1 MTSPA
6 WPREQTTPPDSVPAT
21 TPAVQSHALLIPH
34 WLRNPAGVIM
44 IAAAF
49 FGLLGTFTT
58 LLEIGHPFPRVL
70 TYSLIGETWAEIAHE
85 TPAWWAP
92 MANDTLQNGDNVLTI
107 NGLPYVPYARQETT
121 RSYDAGQPARLE
133 IRRLDVAQPFFID
146 LPLSRFSPG
155 EFLDAKLPELLV
167 GLVTWLL
174 AAIVLRARPDSTT
187 NRVFAT
193 VASLVALHRLT
204 AITSIFGDD
213 LLLVNLPKAAHM
225 IAAGLIGPLL
235 LHLVFLFPVPLRRQP
250 RLVLP
255 IFYAL
260 GLLSGLILAYS
271 RLPWVAR
278 IPDGPRFAVETLA
291 FQTMLYLLLVGIIA
305 LFVRLIWS
313 LVRWRTVSR
322 RERRIVRIVLAGLA
336 ISMPPILVV
345 LAPIVPGWLEV
356 RSAFALGIDLR
367 YLLLAVPIAFAI
379 AIVRYQTFQSP
390 SKLFIFLI
398 ALAISAMLA
407 AVGTAVWLATVPP
420 ELAATLRP
428 PFVVMFTFILI
439 GSVFWSRQADWRGWF
454 GRFLHRDDRNYE
466 SARAYGGRVM
476 GGHDMRALP
485 ATIAQALVDELELE
499 RAGIWLWPP
508 GAGVLELAAAA
519 GSDSPSLPA
528 RIYSSD
534 GQLALARPL
543 HAAWSDTPLWL
554 RHAMMAGEI
563 EVVVP
568 LVAEGQPIGLLGL
581 GRRWDEEIFDERD
594 LAIAELV
601 GQQTT
606 LFMLA
611 ASQVEELRRVPERV
625 AEAQERER
633 YRLAGELHDT
643 IQQLLG
649 RLPFYLTVSRDM
661 MARDRAGA
669 AALLDRCIADVGD
682 AAGVLREIRAN
693 LAPNQLET
701 SLVKPLEML
710 SAHMTRQTGVAVR
723 LSLADD
729 LDEATTAGTRH
740 ALYRVI
746 QQALDNTVAHAEAS
760 EVHVT
765 AARTNGRVTFAVVD
779 NGVGSTPTARR
790 QAMEQGSFGMQSM
803 RARLEAVGG
812 AFEFES
818 AAGQG
823 TRVAGWVPAATERP

>member
-6 WPREQTTPPDSVPAT
+6 WPREQTPAPDSAPTA
-21 TPAVQSHALLIPH
+21 TPAIGARGAIIPH
-34 WLRNPAGVIM
+34 WLRNPAGAIM

-49 FGLLGTFTT
+49 FGLLGTLT
-58 LLEIGHPFPRVL
+58 LLLEVGQPFPRVM
-70 TYSLIGETWAEIAHE
+70 TYAFIGNTWAEIAHE
-85 TPAWWAP
+85 TPAWWGPLAQG
-92 MANDTLQNGDNVLTI
+92 TLQNGDNFLTI
-107 NGLPYVPYARQETT
+107 NGLPFVANTRQEMA
-121 RSYDAGQPARLE
+121 RAFEAGQPARLE
-133 IRRLDVAQPFFID
+133 VRRLNVPQPFFID
-146 LPLSRFSPG
+146 LPVFRFSPG
-155 EFLDAKLPELLV
+155 EFLDVKLPELLV

-174 AAIVLRARPDSTT
+174 AAIVLRARPDSAT
-187 NRVFAT
+187 NRIFAAL
-193 VASLVALHRLT
+193 ASLVALHRLT
-204 AITSIFGDD
+204 AITSIFGDE
-213 LLLVNLPKAAHM
+213 LFLVNLPKMGHM
-225 IAAGLIGPLL
+225 LAAGFIGPML
-235 LHLVFLFPVPLRRQP
+235 LHLALLFPAPLRRQP
-250 RLVLP
+250 RRLLV

-260 GLLSGLILAYS
+260 GLFSGLTLALS
-271 RLPWVAR
+271 RLPLAALL
-278 IPDGPRFAVETLA
+278 PDGPRFRVEA
-291 FQTMLYLLLVGIIA
+291 IAYQTMLYLLLAGIVA
-305 LFVRLIWS
+305 LFARLSWS
-313 LVRWRTVSR
+313 LVRWRSVSR
-322 RERRIVRIVLAGLA
+322 RERRIVRIVLFGLLL
-336 ISMPPILVV
+336 SMPPVLVL
-345 LAPIVPGWLEV
+345 LAPIVPGWAQV
-356 RSAFALGIDLR
+356 RTSFALGVDLR
-367 YLLLAVPIAFAI
+367 YLLLAIPIAFAI

-407 AVGTAVWLATVPP
+407 AVGTAIWLATIPRD
-420 ELAATLRP
+420 LAVTLRP
-428 PFVVMFTFILI
+428 PFVVMFFFILA

-466 SARAYGGRVM
+466 SARAFGGRVM
-476 GGHDMRALP
+476 SGHDMHELP

-499 RAGIWLWPP
+499 RAGLWRWIP
-508 GAGVLELAAAA
+508 GASMLELVAASGGDEPPLPLQIAA
-519 GSDSPSLPA
+519 P
-528 RIYSSD
+528 D
-534 GQLALARPL
+534 GQMSLAEPMHVAWPTTPAWL
-543 HAAWSDTPLWL
+543 HAAVAP
-554 RHAMMAGEI
+554 GQI
-563 EVVVP
+563 EVIVP

-581 GRRWDEEIFDERD
+581 GRRWDEEIFDDRD

-601 GQQTT
+601 GQQTA
-606 LFMLA
+606 LFVLA
-611 ASQVEELRRVPERV
+611 GLQVEELRRVPERV

-633 YRLAGELHDT
+633 YRLAAELHDT

-710 SAHMTRQTGVAVR
+710 ATHMSRQTGLAVR
-723 LSLADD
+723 LSLADG

-760 EVHVT
+760 EVLVT
-765 AARTNGRVTFAVVD
+765 AGRMSGRVTFAVVD
-779 NGVGSTPTARR
+779 NGVGSTAEARR
-790 QAMEQGSFGMQSM
+790 EALAHGSFGMQSM

-812 AFEFES
+812 AFEFDS

-823 TRVAGWVPAATERP
+823 TRVAGWVPAAAERP